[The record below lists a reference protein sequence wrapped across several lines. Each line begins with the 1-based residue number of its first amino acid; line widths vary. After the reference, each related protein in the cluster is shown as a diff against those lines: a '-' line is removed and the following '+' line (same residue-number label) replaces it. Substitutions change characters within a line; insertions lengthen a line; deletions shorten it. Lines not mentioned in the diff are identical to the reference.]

1 MGDVYLGLDTKLH
14 RPVAIKFLANE
25 LADADARWRQP
36 ETGPAQPFTYV
47 APSRIPFVPQGYALS
62 PDDRWLAMSLR
73 GAGTTNI
80 WGIPMDG
87 GPLRQYTDFGQRPT
101 LITRQVSWSPDG
113 KSVYAAVVETDAD
126 VVLIDR
132 LL

>member
-1 MGDVYLGLDTKLH
+1 
-14 RPVAIKFLANE
+14 
-25 LADADARWRQP
+25 
-36 ETGPAQPFTYV
+36 
-47 APSRIPFVPQGYALS
+47 
-62 PDDRWLAMSLR
+62 
-73 GAGTTNI
+73 
-80 WGIPMDG
+80 
-87 GPLRQYTDFGQRPT
+87 